1 MFNSRVQSENEAA
14 ASMPT
19 QNRVPAPKLSQLL
32 DERKAI
38 RSRRDMEFLAK
49 RFDVD
54 VEKLDAVAKFVNT
67 PSVQQNSVVRAADKD
82 GEEKQIMKVRS
93 AKKRKSS

>member
-1 MFNSRVQSENEAA
+1 
-14 ASMPT
+14 
-19 QNRVPAPKLSQLL
+19 
-32 DERKAI
+32 
-38 RSRRDMEFLAK
+38 MEFLAK